1 MNNPEKF
8 PSLADYYFVDL
19 FPKRVPENPFVQTL
33 LFIQTSVVFTCMCFL
48 SFKYMIPRGR
58 TMSKS
63 FDFLSIEMLSNFQT
77 ILKF

>member
-1 MNNPEKF
+1 
-8 PSLADYYFVDL
+8 
-19 FPKRVPENPFVQTL
+19 
-33 LFIQTSVVFTCMCFL
+33 MCFL